1 MSSAPDAASPES
13 RLASAY
19 RSAVRRLASRPRTR
33 EELRTGLLARG
44 FEATIVAQVLDRL
57 DGAGILDDAEVGRSV
72 GREAERRRLGSV
84 RVARDLARRGV
95 PVAAASAVVR
105 DAAAADLERA
115 RALVERRH
123 PQAAADRRARARAFR
138 FLIGRGFPAQVART
152 ALLDG
157 GGADFGDDVGEGED

>member
-1 MSSAPDAASPES
+1 MRSAPDAASPEA

-33 EELRTGLLARG
+33 AELRAGLVARG
-44 FEATIVAQVLDRL
+44 FEATIVAQVLERL
-57 DGAGILDDAEVGRSV
+57 EGAGVLDDAEVGRAM

-95 PVAAASAVVR
+95 PEDAATAVVR
-105 DAAAADLERA
+105 DAEAADLARA

-123 PQAAADRRARARAFR
+123 PQAATDQRARARAFR
-138 FLIGRGFPAQVART
+138 FLIGRGFPVRVAR
-152 ALLDG
+152 AAVLDT
-157 GGADFGDDVGEGED
+157 GAHDDGQD